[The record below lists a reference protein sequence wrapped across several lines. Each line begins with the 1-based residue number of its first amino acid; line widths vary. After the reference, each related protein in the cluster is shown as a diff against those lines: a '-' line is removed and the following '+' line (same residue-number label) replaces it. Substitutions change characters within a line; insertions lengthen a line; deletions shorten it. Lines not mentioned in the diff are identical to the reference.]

1 MSSMLCLFLLK
12 SYNNKKRMT
21 QIAEVESQL
30 ANYHICPICM
40 NPIEVEKYEEHRKTH
55 GKTDDKTDISK
66 LKLILDGSENSW
78 KKKADKNPIT
88 LFFEIAR
95 RVFSETEKVDTSSWN
110 YVFDNEIPN
119 SMTFVPIVP
128 TPCPPVMYHPR
139 FVIKDKEKFEQ
150 LIEKYKGTE
159 EEKILKAMVSTTP
172 TTVVVCGR
180 EWGRL
185 SLQWISEGK
194 SSSDIMMLTVYFFLH
209 EMYHIVG
216 LGEKDSTT
224 KASIAMYRIFGRN
237 VGIPEH
243 EIDRWKYEEKQ
254 KGQKGDSN

>member
-1 MSSMLCLFLLK
+1 
-12 SYNNKKRMT
+12 
-21 QIAEVESQL
+21 
-30 ANYHICPICM
+30 
-40 NPIEVEKYEEHRKTH
+40 
-55 GKTDDKTDISK
+55 
-66 LKLILDGSENSW
+66 
-78 KKKADKNPIT
+78 
-88 LFFEIAR
+88 
-95 RVFSETEKVDTSSWN
+95 
-110 YVFDNEIPN
+110 
-119 SMTFVPIVP
+119 
-128 TPCPPVMYHPR
+128 MYHPR
-139 FVIKDKEKFEQ
+139 FVIKDKEKFGE

-159 EEKILKAMVSTTP
+159 EEQMLKAMVSTSP

-216 LGEKDSTT
+216 FGEKDSTT
-224 KASIAMYRIFGRN
+224 KASIAMYRVFRQN

-254 KGQKGDSN
+254 KKQKGDSN